1 MSTALHLLKVENEEN
16 ALLCIK
22 IIIDGFRSHKEQTE
36 QYVQPFLDLVKQMYA
51 NTKSVVEKEFGKNA
65 GSPGAGDEA
74 KPGEAMQGVEP
85 TPPQQPIQNQPQGAA
100 QGQAATPASTTAKPA
115 ASTQAQLLPHALHSP
130 KVLTECP
137 IAVVLIFQSFK
148 TVMENA
154 MKDFY
159 PLVMESIAIQP
170 EPQRLAYA
178 AAKEKGIIFTGV
190 AEGIKNREMYTE
202 VIKAQVKTMAFLA
215 YVSRGSGNIIR
226 QYLDIFPEACVR
238 LLRDCPPEDVA
249 TRKELLI
256 ATRHMLS
263 SEFRT
268 AFVPFIDLLLNEK
281 VLVGA
286 GVTSKESLRPL
297 AYSTLAD
304 LIHQVRNELSQQQLA
319 RVISVY
325 ASISHD
331 PTFPLTIQTM
341 CGKLIHT
348 CLDSVCN
355 KSEAAEAVKLLNGL
369 MLTSV
374 EKLKGIYRAFDRMKE
389 AAAQETT
396 TGQGVEDQAGR
407 TGYDELDW
415 RSIERITPIVTV
427 AYANDNLEVFLRD
440 AKVLLRSIFTT
451 IRSLFNNLRNFKAQ
465 VLNGEVLHDLFRY
478 GVLSLRI
485 YEGSRDAREEK
496 DALELLSGILLA
508 YDPHTFTEVWTY
520 SLEFYCQQ
528 VLDYPHTVTLLQ
540 SMLSNVEVSHQTVA
554 ILLKHLM
561 ENLEK
566 VGSQT
571 KAEAS
576 LSLRLFKCAFM
587 AVNSYIDVNEQVL
600 VPHLAKLI
608 INCFNYAAK
617 AEDSSPYYQI
627 LRALFR

>member
-65 GSPGAGDEA
+65 GSPSTEEA
-74 KPGEAMQGVEP
+74 KLGEAMQGVEP
-85 TPPQQPIQNQPQGAA
+85 TPPQQPIQNQPQAAA
-100 QGQAATPASTTAKPA
+100 QGQTTTPASTAAKPA
-115 ASTQAQLLPHALHSP
+115 TPAQAQLLPHALHSP

-348 CLDSVCN
+348 CLDSVCS
-355 KSEAAEAVKLLNGL
+355 KSEAADAVKLLNGL

-389 AAAQETT
+389 AAQQEKA
-396 TGQGVEDQAGR
+396 TGQGVEDQSGR

-465 VLNGEVLHDLFRY
+465 VANGEVLHDLFRY

-508 YDPHTFTEVWTY
+508 YDSHTFTEVWTY

-617 AEDSSPYYQI
+617 AEDSAPYYQI